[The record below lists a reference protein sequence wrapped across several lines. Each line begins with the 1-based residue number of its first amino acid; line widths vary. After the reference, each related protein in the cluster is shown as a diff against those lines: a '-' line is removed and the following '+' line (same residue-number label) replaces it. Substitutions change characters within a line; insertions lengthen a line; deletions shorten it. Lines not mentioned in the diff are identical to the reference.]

1 MSVVQ
6 YVFISLVGIGINHF
20 LSEHYRKNNSKMRF
34 CVYILSACAFGHQH
48 YSILFEKI
56 VVDNWLFFFTSNT
69 NTVSDTLRFL
79 SFIFLLLTTATL
91 PPSKLSGL
99 FKRLA
104 IRT

>member
-6 YVFISLVGIGINHF
+6 YVLISLIGIGINHF
-20 LSEHYRKNNSKMRF
+20 LSEHYRKNNSKMQF
-34 CVYILSACAFGHQH
+34 IAYVIIACAFGHQH
-48 YSILFEKI
+48 YSILFEKV
-56 VVDNWLFFFTSNT
+56 VVDNWLFFFTSNAA
-69 NTVSDTLRFL
+69 TVSDTLRFL
-79 SFIFLLLTTATL
+79 SFIFLVLTTATL